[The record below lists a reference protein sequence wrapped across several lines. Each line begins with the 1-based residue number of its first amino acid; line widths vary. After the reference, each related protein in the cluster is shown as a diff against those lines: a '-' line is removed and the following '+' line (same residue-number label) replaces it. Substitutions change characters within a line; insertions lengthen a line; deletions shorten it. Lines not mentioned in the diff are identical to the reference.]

1 MAVDVENKT
10 YCYTFSFS
18 EHLKVVHKDLT
29 LEKFLANACIN
40 GGFGENMF
48 SKIYNSV
55 MAEAENMEDLYE
67 RYYKPE
73 YDSFREF
80 IGAKFAVPN
89 EALEALM
96 NGLEKSENYT
106 LIRYDSINYGVN
118 DVDEFIYGEDYGNTF
133 TKLFLLS
140 L

>member
-1 MAVDVENKT
+1 MVENVENKT
-10 YCYTFSFS
+10 YCYSFPFS
-18 EHLKVVHKDLT
+18 EHLKVVNKDLT
-29 LEKFLANACIN
+29 LEKFLANAGIN

-73 YDSFREF
+73 YESFRGF

-96 NGLEKSENYT
+96 NGLNENENYT
-106 LIRYDSINYGVN
+106 LIRYDSVNYGVN
-118 DVDEFIYGEDYGNTF
+118 DVDEFIYGEDYGEKF